1 MDYHFEAD
9 HDTLNMNAIYVMD
22 TIQGLGG
29 KLVWITPK
37 VREELQQ
44 KDQPYWPTPVK

>member
-1 MDYHFEAD
+1 
-9 HDTLNMNAIYVMD
+9 MNAIYVMD

-37 VREELQQ
+37 VREEYERRELRRRLGANEAAKFQ
-44 KDQPYWPTPVK
+44 